1 MKDGEWVEGLP
12 AEVMVCDDQGTILEM
27 NQAAEDLFAADG
39 GRDLLGTNVL
49 ECHPEPSLTKLKDML
64 EKEIT
69 NAYLN
74 TENGERRF
82 FFQSPWYGFGK
93 YAGFVEISFPVPE
106 DIPHFI
112 RE

>member
-12 AEVMVCDDQGTILEM
+12 AEVMVCDDRGTILEM
-27 NQAAEDLFAADG
+27 NPQADSLFAQDG
-39 GRDLLGTNVL
+39 GRDLLGSNVL
-49 ECHPEPSLTKLKDML
+49 GCHPEPSLTKLKEML
-64 EKEIT
+64 EKQIS

-82 FFQSPWYGFGK
+82 FFQSPWYRLGR

-106 DIPHFI
+106 EMPHFI